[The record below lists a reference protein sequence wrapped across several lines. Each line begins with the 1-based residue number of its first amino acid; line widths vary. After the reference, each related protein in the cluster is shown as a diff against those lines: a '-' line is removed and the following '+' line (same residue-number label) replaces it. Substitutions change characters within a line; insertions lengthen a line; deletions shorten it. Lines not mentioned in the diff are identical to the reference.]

1 MYRTVRTLAVLLA
14 AVGAVA
20 VPAQAF
26 ADSPAVTTTT
36 ITVIG
41 TGNQLA
47 GADIFNTGG
56 DNVVGSFDGNG
67 YQTP

>member
-1 MYRTVRTLAVLLA
+1 MYRTARTLAVLLA
-14 AVGAVA
+14 AVGAATA

-26 ADSPAVTTTT
+26 ADGPTVTTTT

-47 GADIFNTGG
+47 GGDIFNVGG
-56 DNVVGSFDGNG
+56 DNVVGSFNSN
-67 YQTP
+67 QLS